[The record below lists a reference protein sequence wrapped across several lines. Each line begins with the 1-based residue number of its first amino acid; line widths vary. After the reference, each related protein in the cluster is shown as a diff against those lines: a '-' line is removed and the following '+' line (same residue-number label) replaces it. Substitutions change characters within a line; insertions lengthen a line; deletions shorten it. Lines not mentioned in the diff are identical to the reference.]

1 MKRKK
6 SVVSKT
12 DQVRLEKVKA
22 LIEAHPDI
30 KHTLDSLAKEAGIS
44 RAKLIYIFRRHYNI
58 SIHQYLLKVRMK
70 FAYTLLRTTE
80 LPIKEIAAKAG
91 YSNRQNFTTAFR
103 NYFRKTAAQVQKRR
117 Q

>member
-1 MKRKK
+1 
-6 SVVSKT
+6 
-12 DQVRLEKVKA
+12 
-22 LIEAHPDI
+22 
-30 KHTLDSLAKEAGIS
+30 
-44 RAKLIYIFRRHYNI
+44 
-58 SIHQYLLKVRMK
+58 MK

>member
-70 FAYTLLRTTE
+70 FAYTL
-80 LPIKEIAAKAG
+80 
-91 YSNRQNFTTAFR
+91 
-103 NYFRKTAAQVQKRR
+103 
-117 Q
+117 